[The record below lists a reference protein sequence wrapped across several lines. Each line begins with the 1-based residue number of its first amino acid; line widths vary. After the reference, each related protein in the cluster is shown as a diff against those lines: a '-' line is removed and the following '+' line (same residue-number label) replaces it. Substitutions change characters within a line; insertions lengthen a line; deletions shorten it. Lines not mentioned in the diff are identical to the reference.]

1 MAVLAL
7 RCASQAPDSLQQA
20 VFQDLGIV
28 VSFPAFPDPHAVAV
42 LLLTI
47 FALFLFSRERLP
59 LETSSLLVITIL
71 AVGFQLFPYQR
82 GGLVLHPVN
91 FFHGFGHEALVA
103 VCALMVVGHGLV
115 RTGALEPVG
124 ILLARMWGIS
134 PLFSLLG
141 TLIIGASL
149 SAFMNNTPIV
159 VLLLPILISVSIRTG
174 VPASGVLMP
183 MGFATLIGGM
193 CTTIGTSTNLLVV
206 AVAADLGLRHF
217 GMFDFIVPASIAG
230 GIAILYLWLIAPRLL
245 PEREALMPDES
256 PRLFSARIN
265 IREDSNFAGKTLA
278 EAIRKTGG
286 AMRVN
291 RIRRGD
297 TQVVPLPDAVL
308 RAGDQLVVRDTPV
321 KLKEFERVLGATLFT
336 GGVPVDEEHP
346 LTAGDQ
352 QLAEL
357 VVIRASPVN
366 GHSLRSVRF
375 VERHQLAVLA
385 LHRQGREFAE
395 PGKDIA
401 DIVLRAGDVLLVQGP
416 RDELAKMKREDEMLV
431 LDATADVPHTHKAP
445 YAFSILAGVI
455 MLAAFGI
462 MPISISAVLGALLM
476 ILTGCLS
483 WRDAGNALSSRVI
496 MIVVASLALGS
507 ALLQT
512 GGTDY
517 VTQAFLAITAG
528 ASPQVIL
535 SALILLMA
543 MLTNVVSNN
552 AAGVIGTPI
561 AIGIARQ
568 LGLPPEPFVLAVLFG
583 ANMSYATPMAY
594 QTNLLV
600 MTAGNYKFSDFVRIG
615 VPLTVIMW
623 LSFSWLLP
631 MLYGF

>member
-1 MAVLAL
+1 M
-7 RCASQAPDSLQQA
+7 
-20 VFQDLGIV
+20 
-28 VSFPAFPDPHAVAV
+28 SFPAPPDPHAIAV
-42 LLLTI
+42 LGLTV
-47 FALFLFSRERLP
+47 FALFLFSRERIP
-59 LETSSLLVITIL
+59 LETSSLLVIVIL
-71 AVGFQLFPYQR
+71 TVGFQLVPYQR
-82 GGLVLHPVN
+82 AGLVVHPLN

-124 ILLARMWGIS
+124 VILARMWSIS
-134 PLFSLLG
+134 PTFSMLG
-141 TLIIGASL
+141 TLVIGASL

-159 VLLLPILISVSIRTG
+159 VLLLPILVGMSMRSGVS
-174 VPASGVLMP
+174 ASGVLMP

-206 AVAADLGLRHF
+206 AVAADLGMREF

-245 PEREALMPDES
+245 PDREPLMPDAS

-265 IREDSNFAGKTLA
+265 IREDSSFVGKTLS
-278 EAIRKTGG
+278 EAIKKTGG
-286 AMRVN
+286 SMKVN
-291 RIRRGD
+291 RIRRGDD

-308 RAGDQLVVRDTPV
+308 RAGDQLVVRDTPRQ
-321 KLKEFERVLGATLFT
+321 LKEYERVLDATLYT
-336 GGVPVDEEHP
+336 GNVPVDEEHP

-357 VVIRASPVN
+357 VVIQASPVN
-366 GHSLRSVRF
+366 GASLRSVRF

-416 RDELAKMKREDEMLV
+416 QEELAKMKREGEMLV
-431 LDATADVPHTHKAP
+431 LDATADVPHTQKAP
-445 YAFSILAGVI
+445 YALSILAGVVL
-455 MLAAFGI
+455 LAAFGI
-462 MPISISAVLGALLM
+462 LPIAISAVCGALLL
-476 ILTGCLS
+476 ILTGCLRWS
-483 WRDAGNALSSRVI
+483 DASHALSSQVI

-512 GGTDY
+512 GGTAY
-517 VTQAFLAITAG
+517 VTQVFLAVTSG
-528 ASPQVIL
+528 ASPTVIL
-535 SALILLMA
+535 SGLVLLMA
-543 MLTNVVSNN
+543 MLTNIVSNN
-552 AAGVIGTPI
+552 AAGVIGAPI
-561 AIGIARQ
+561 AIEIARQ

-615 VPLTVIMW
+615 VPLTLIMW

-631 MLYGF
+631 KLYGI

>member
-1 MAVLAL
+1 M
-7 RCASQAPDSLQQA
+7 
-20 VFQDLGIV
+20 
-28 VSFPAFPDPHAVAV
+28 SFPAPPDPHAIAV
-42 LLLTI
+42 LGLTV
-47 FALFLFSRERLP
+47 FALFLFSRERIP
-59 LETSSLLVITIL
+59 LETSSLLVIVIL
-71 AVGFQLFPYQR
+71 TVGFQLVPYQR
-82 GGLVLHPVN
+82 AGLVVHPLN

-124 ILLARMWGIS
+124 VILARMWSIS
-134 PLFSLLG
+134 PTFSMLG
-141 TLIIGASL
+141 TLVIGASL

-159 VLLLPILISVSIRTG
+159 VLLLPILVGMSMRSGVS
-174 VPASGVLMP
+174 ASGVLMP

-206 AVAADLGLRHF
+206 AVAADLGMREF

-245 PEREALMPDES
+245 PDREPLMPDAS

-265 IREDSNFAGKTLA
+265 IREDSSFVGKTLS
-278 EAIRKTGG
+278 EAIKKTGG
-286 AMRVN
+286 SMKVN
-291 RIRRGD
+291 RIRRGDD

-308 RAGDQLVVRDTPV
+308 RAGDQLVVRDTPRQ
-321 KLKEFERVLGATLFT
+321 LKEYERVLDATLYT
-336 GGVPVDEEHP
+336 GNVPVDEEHP

-357 VVIRASPVN
+357 VVIQASPVN
-366 GHSLRSVRF
+366 GASLRSVRF

-416 RDELAKMKREDEMLV
+416 QEELAKMKREGEMLV
-431 LDATADVPHTHKAP
+431 LDATADVPHTQKAP
-445 YAFSILAGVI
+445 YALSILAGVVL
-455 MLAAFGI
+455 LAAFGI
-462 MPISISAVLGALLM
+462 LPIAISAVCGALLL
-476 ILTGCLS
+476 ILTGCLRWS
-483 WRDAGNALSSRVI
+483 DASHALSSQVI

-512 GGTDY
+512 GGTAY
-517 VTQAFLAITAG
+517 VTQVFLAVTSG
-528 ASPQVIL
+528 ASPTVIL
-535 SALILLMA
+535 SGLILLMA
-543 MLTNVVSNN
+543 MLTNIVSNN
-552 AAGVIGTPI
+552 AAGVIGAPI
-561 AIGIARQ
+561 AIEIARQ

-615 VPLTVIMW
+615 VPLTLIMW

-631 MLYGF
+631 KLYGI